1 MDVAHQLL
9 VLLHLVGFAAL
20 FGGGLVQL
28 RSRDPEINAAMLYG
42 SVVSL
47 LSGIA
52 LWVFAGWWA
61 AEPSSI
67 TMIVKTVLTVFV
79 TVLVV
84 VNRRYLSIPRG
95 LLLLITTLVL
105 ANVVLTV
112 FGPAGP

>member
-42 SVVSL
+42 SVASL

-52 LWVFAGWWA
+52 LWVLPEWRGP
-61 AEPSSI
+61 EPSLI
-67 TMIVKTVLTVFV
+67 TMIVKTVLTAFV
-79 TVLVV
+79 TMLAI

-105 ANVVLTV
+105 AIVVLTV